1 VTADE
6 QKKAAALA
14 ALDYIKPGMKVGLG
28 TGSTADHF
36 ITALAQKVKEG
47 LEIECVATSKQ
58 TFQRATQLGFRM
70 TTLEKQPYL
79 DVTVDGADEFD
90 PNFQLIKGGG
100 GALLAEKIVASS
112 SRYMIVIADQ
122 SKQVETLGKFPLPVE
137 VVPFGVNATAWKIER
152 ALKLLNLKGKL
163 VLRLKNG
170 KPFRTDNGNTII
182 DVAIGAIPDPNQLSI
197 YLNSIPGVVEDGLFV
212 DICSIVLMG
221 TDDGVKTLKKRAHA
235 GAR

>member
-14 ALDYIKPGMKVGLG
+14 AIDYIKPGMKVGLG
-28 TGSTADHF
+28 TGSTANHF
-36 ITALAQKVKEG
+36 ITALAQKVREG
-47 LEIECVATSKQ
+47 LDIDCVATSK
-58 TFQRATQLGFRM
+58 ASHQLASGLGIRM
-70 TTLEKQPYL
+70 TTLEKHPYL

-90 PNFQLIKGGG
+90 PSFQLIKGGG
-100 GALLAEKIVASS
+100 GAMLVEKIVASS

-170 KPFRTDNGNTII
+170 KPFVTDSGNAII
-182 DVAIGAIPDPNQLSI
+182 DVSIGAIPDPGRLSM
-197 YLNSIPGVVEDGLFV
+197 YLNNIPGVVDDGLFI
-212 DICSIVLMG
+212 DICGIVLMG
-221 TDDGVKTLKKRAHA
+221 TDDGVKKLIKKAA
-235 GAR
+235 